1 MNTSRIVEREMNKNV
16 YEGNYQYRIFLG
28 LSTSFCGGGGAKL
41 IEITRSKI
49 NPTIS

>member
-28 LSTSFCGGGGAKL
+28 LSTSFCGGAKL